1 MFWALMRSI
10 TTIDTPGG
18 VTNLLETCD
27 HPSKKEVNGSPTMIT
42 PLTNPVR
49 QLKMLEKGLSRD
61 LEAS

>member
-18 VTNLLETCD
+18 VTNSLETCS

-42 PLTNPVR
+42 PPITLLV
-49 QLKMLEKGLSRD
+49 L
-61 LEAS
+61 